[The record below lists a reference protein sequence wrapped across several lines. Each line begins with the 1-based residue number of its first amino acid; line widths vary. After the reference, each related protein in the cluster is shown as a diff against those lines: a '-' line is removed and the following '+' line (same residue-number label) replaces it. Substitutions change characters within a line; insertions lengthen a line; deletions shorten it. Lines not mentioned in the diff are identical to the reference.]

1 MATNSS
7 PSFLTASLR
16 FHVIENLSTKKC
28 DLLINSKAAKKKS
41 FTCRSA
47 QSEKVN
53 REEQSVSGSP
63 ARSQL
68 DLLQQLTSSTDR
80 QVYESEV
87 DRARPT
93 IREQLA
99 DLSRGRNGDF
109 TLPLGEKLKES
120 LKSLNILTI
129 SRRRNIKRQEY
140 LNIVSGRNDAV
151 FFATIGAF
159 VVLPPLAILAVAIQ
173 NGYVQL
179 FH

>member
-1 MATNSS
+1 MSRKLPLKLVENKLDVLRTCIEA
-7 PSFLTASLR
+7 FL
-16 FHVIENLSTKKC
+16 V
-28 DLLINSKAAKKKS
+28 
-41 FTCRSA
+41 RSML
-47 QSEKVN
+47 KP
-53 REEQSVSGSP
+53 RSP

-159 VVLPPLAILAVAIQ
+159 VFLPPLAILAVAIQ